1 MEKGCNMARLAGEG
15 GMGVKE
21 ANLNNL
27 KEGRDI
33 L

>member
-1 MEKGCNMARLAGEG
+1 MARLAGEG